1 MSAIGSLVFCTDCG
15 NLLDS
20 SSGQQQTT
28 LVCEVCGA
36 KCKDASAKTITTQS
50 KPDAFPSSLRD
61 KRSDV
66 QTLTE
71 DDMETS
77 AKIRETCPKCGREE
91 VFYYTKQLR
100 SADEGSTVFYTCKEG
115 CGYKWNTN
123 N

>member
-1 MSAIGSLVFCTDCG
+1 MSAIGALVFCTDCG

-20 SSGQQQTT
+20 SSGLQKTT
-28 LVCEVCGA
+28 LTCDVCGA
-36 KCKDASAKTITTQS
+36 KCKDTSAKTITTES

-71 DDMETS
+71 EDMQTS
-77 AKIRETCPKCGREE
+77 AVIKQPCEKCGKEE
-91 VFYYTKQLR
+91 VRYYTQQLR
-100 SADEGSTVFYTCKEG
+100 SADEGSTVFYTCEG
-115 CGYKWNTN
+115 CGHKWNTN